1 MRRIQKTALLPYS
14 AQRMFD
20 LVNDIPAYPQFL
32 PWCKSATILSRDQDS
47 LVATIVMG
55 SAGLEKSFTTK
66 NSLQPYR
73 LIEMQ
78 LVEGPFSHLRGCW
91 QFLELGEEGCKIS
104 LDMEF
109 EISNKLLRV
118 SLEPV
123 FMKITHSLIDA
134 FVRRANKLYGQ
145 S

>member
-1 MRRIQKTALLPYS
+1 MKRIQKTALLPYS

-20 LVNDIPAYPQFL
+20 LVNDIPTYPQFL

-66 NSLQPYR
+66 NSLQPYQ

-78 LVEGPFSHLRGCW
+78 LVEGPFSHLKGRW
-91 QFLELGEEGCKIS
+91 QFLELGGEGCKIS

-123 FMKITHSLIDA
+123 FMKITNNLIDA